1 MPCFIIQIPPR
12 NLMCLYFQAL
22 SSFSAALQ
30 SGQLGPLMSQF
41 DLGEDV
47 ATAATQGGKS
57 EGLAGEW
64 AFSLLSTWQME
75 GIKFIQVYCWCMY
88 GEGGIKGSL
97 YS

>member
-1 MPCFIIQIPPR
+1 MC
-12 NLMCLYFQAL
+12 LGDCLYFKAL

-57 EGLAGEW
+57 KVLAGEW
-64 AFSLLSTWQME
+64 ALAFCQLGRWR
-75 GIKFIQVYCWCMY
+75 G
-88 GEGGIKGSL
+88 
-97 YS
+97 